1 MPVILADGIGKGVF
15 FKARQGVR
23 PFFLFCA
30 AENPALKIFGLNH
43 EHAERRNDNI
53 VNLRRA
59 VGRGDNQI
67 GKMAVLRG
75 IQLAQHGNFD
85 NLLAHIALF
94 LCHAFA
100 AGVDTARFGWRLGGI
115 RFDWARLFPARCSR
129 RQLVLVLI
137 CQDVEHGKHQGNKDQ
152 GVCEF
157 FHLEAVLIGCAVCAG
172 CLKLHLPK
180 PKSSL
185 HPSIHCGSF
194 TASSAGQPLCVL
206 VRT

>member
-1 MPVILADGIGKGVF
+1 MPVILADGVGKGVF

-23 PFFLFCA
+23 PFFLFRA

-43 EHAERRNDNI
+43 EHAERGDDNI

-100 AGVDTARFGWRLGGI
+100 VGVDAARFGWRLGGV

-129 RQLVLVLI
+129 RRLVLVLI
-137 CQDVEHGKHQGNKDQ
+137 RQNIEHGKHQGNKDQ
-152 GVCEF
+152 GVC
-157 FHLEAVLIGCAVCAG
+157 
-172 CLKLHLPK
+172 
-180 PKSSL
+180 
-185 HPSIHCGSF
+185 
-194 TASSAGQPLCVL
+194 
-206 VRT
+206 

>member
-1 MPVILADGIGKGVF
+1 MPVILADRIGKGVF

-23 PFFLFCA
+23 PFFLFRA

-59 VGRGDNQI
+59 VERGDNQI

-100 AGVDTARFGWRLGGI
+100 VGVDAARFG
-115 RFDWARLFPARCSR
+115 
-129 RQLVLVLI
+129 
-137 CQDVEHGKHQGNKDQ
+137 
-152 GVCEF
+152 
-157 FHLEAVLIGCAVCAG
+157 
-172 CLKLHLPK
+172 
-180 PKSSL
+180 
-185 HPSIHCGSF
+185 
-194 TASSAGQPLCVL
+194 
-206 VRT
+206 

>member
-1 MPVILADGIGKGVF
+1 MPIILADGVGKRIF

-23 PFFLFCA
+23 PFFLFRA
-30 AENPALKIFGLNH
+30 AENPALKIFGLDN
-43 EHAERRNDNI
+43 EHAERGDDNI

-100 AGVDTARFGWRLGGI
+100 VGVDAARFGRMRFSEARFGW
-115 RFDWARLFPARCSR
+115 ARLF
-129 RQLVLVLI
+129 
-137 CQDVEHGKHQGNKDQ
+137 
-152 GVCEF
+152 F
-157 FHLEAVLIGCAVCAG
+157 CAVFSAAARPC
-172 CLKLHLPK
+172 PD
-180 PKSSL
+180 SS
-185 HPSIHCGSF
+185 GY
-194 TASSAGQPLCVL
+194 
-206 VRT
+206 